1 MQITTEPLSK
11 TFPEGFFAWAGHRD
25 GGVKKPFRRETGRPA
40 GIRINTPLMIRLR
53 EWAKRFSNGEKVA
66 ASILLVG
73 GPGNGKTDAV
83 EGLVEDLDE
92 ILNLGGKLFEAFG
105 TQYAGP
111 NADNPPRRVE
121 VDLGSLLSSPPD
133 HLKRRISIVQDATE
147 ADPTRRPGL
156 SAQDLL
162 LEEFEELAN
171 GAGDD
176 IYICCVNR
184 GKLAEAC
191 TAAVARNTN
200 ESTMSLL
207 AQVTRAVTS
216 SPEADSCWPLRNFP
230 SIVAWPM
237 DIDSLVEVQGQKQAA
252 IHQIL
257 EPALEAN
264 KWPSGTECAAGE
276 MCPFCTNRKILSQA
290 GAVDHLADLL
300 RAFELGTGKRW
311 TFRDLYSLISYMLVG
326 DEEELVVDGKRLAPC
341 DWAAVQVELL
351 ASTRKVDEARR
362 SRALF
367 SLVGALYWHR
377 LFPLWP
383 KLTAKEFTNA
393 RNKIIKTLTGD
404 LSYLNDLFRYLGWPG
419 RNRTSGSIARLVA
432 GTFCPLLDPAD
443 CAPEQIISKAA
454 TNDYTAGE
462 IDDYFSLSVGQGL
475 GILRR
480 RIPPLE
486 RELLKRLEAADEA
499 LGTDL
504 VSSQDRSKAELLQ
517 SCIRRFSSR
526 LMKRSLGTQSGVYAN
541 RDSLQYYKKALSDP
555 GTLRQI
561 QNELKGLLND
571 QERNLFVIPL
581 MTTFA
586 QPTPPRRRNVSLET
600 TVVKVLPWKSC
611 EAERPKPQLVYLKVD
626 DTPVPLT
633 FGLFNA
639 LQELGRGMHPGSLD
653 DEVFAMVDRIRAKVA
668 GHVVRNEERLL
679 DDAVIVIESTGEK
692 IRFTGDEYVVDQR
705 NE

>member
-1 MQITTEPLSK
+1 M
-11 TFPEGFFAWAGHRD
+11 
-25 GGVKKPFRRETGRPA
+25 
-40 GIRINTPLMIRLR
+40 
-53 EWAKRFSNGEKVA
+53 
-66 ASILLVG
+66 
-73 GPGNGKTDAV
+73 
-83 EGLVEDLDE
+83 DE
-92 ILNLGGKLFEAFG
+92 ILNLGGRLFEAFG
-105 TQYAGP
+105 AQFSGK

-133 HLKRRISIVQDATE
+133 YLKRRISIVQDATE
-147 ADPTRRPGL
+147 ADPARRPGI

-162 LEEFEELAN
+162 LEEFEELADSAEN
-171 GAGDD
+171 DV
-176 IYICCVNR
+176 YICCVNR
-184 GKLAEAC
+184 GKLAEAS
-191 TAAVARNTN
+191 TAALARNTD
-200 ESTMSLL
+200 ERTLLLL
-207 AQVTRAVTS
+207 AQVTKAVTS
-216 SPEADSCWPLRNFP
+216 SPEADSCWPLRDFP

-237 DIDSLVEVQGQKQAA
+237 DIDSLVEAHGQKQAA

-257 EPALEAN
+257 EPALKAN
-264 KWPSGTECAAGE
+264 RWPSWSECAAGE
-276 MCPFCTNRKILSQA
+276 MCPFCTNRRILSQE
-290 GAVDHLADLL
+290 GAVDRLAELL
-300 RAFELGTGKRW
+300 RSFELGTGKRW

-326 DEEELVVDGKRLAPC
+326 NEEELVVDGKRLEPC
-341 DWAAVQVELL
+341 EWAAVQVELL
-351 ASTRKVDEARR
+351 ASSRRADEARR

-367 SLVGALYWHR
+367 SLVSALYWHR

-383 KLTAKEFTNA
+383 RLAAKDFTDA
-393 RNKIIKTLTGD
+393 RNKIIKNLSGD
-404 LSYLNDLFRYLGWPG
+404 LSYVNDLFRYLNWPG

-432 GTFCPLLDPAD
+432 DTFCPLLDPAD
-443 CAPEQIISKAA
+443 CAPEQPISTAS

-475 GILRR
+475 GIARR

-526 LMKRSLGTQSGVYAN
+526 LVKRSLGTQSGVYAN

-555 GTLRQI
+555 GTLRQV

-571 QERNLFVIPL
+571 HERNLFVIPL

-600 TVVKVLPWKSC
+600 TVVKVMPWKSS

-626 DTPVPLT
+626 DSPVPLT

-668 GHVVRNEERLL
+668 GNIVRNEERLL
-679 DDAVIVIESTGEK
+679 DDAVIVIESTGEE
-692 IRFTGDEYVVDQR
+692 IRFTGDEYVVDHR